1 MARRKKNKSVQIVP
15 LGGVGE
21 IGKNMFLIK
30 SNEEML
36 LIDAGLAFPEEEMLG
51 VDVVIPDINYLLEN
65 KDKLKGI
72 ILTHGHEDH
81 IGAIPYMMSQLD
93 DIPVWG
99 TGLTL
104 GLLKA
109 KLKEFPDNGN
119 LSLNEVK
126 PGDKLSVSSN
136 FHLEFFRTNHS
147 IPDTVGVV
155 INTPAGII
163 VYTSDFKFDQ
173 TPVNGLITDYH
184 ILGELGRRG
193 VLAMLSDST
202 NADRAGY
209 TLSEKVVGS
218 TIDEI
223 FRQSKGRIIV
233 ATFASNLH
241 RIQQVIDASVKYNR
255 KIGITGRSIYNA
267 TNIAMELG
275 YLHVPKG
282 FLMDVNKL
290 DSLPPQK
297 VVLITTGS
305 QGEPMS
311 ALTRIA
317 NSEHRKLEI
326 IPGDTVVIAASP
338 IPGNEKLVSRT
349 VDRLFKQGAEVY
361 YHSLSGVHVSGHG
374 SEEELKLMLNMVK
387 PRFLIPVHG
396 EYRHLVQHAKI
407 AEKLGMAR
415 KNVFVVENGNI
426 MEFTPKTGKVTG
438 SIPAGKV
445 MVDGLGIGDVGN
457 VVLRDRRVLSQD
469 GIVVVVVG
477 LMDKQL
483 VSGPEIVTRGFV
495 YVRESE
501 SLLEEAKLLVQ
512 RLILKM
518 NQKKLS
524 DWNIIKGEIRE
535 QVNRL
540 FWEKTGRNPMI
551 LPVIMEINE

>member
-1 MARRKKNKSVQIVP
+1 MARRKKQNKVQIVP

-30 SNEEML
+30 CNDEML
-36 LIDAGLAFPEEEMLG
+36 LLDAGLAFPEEEMLG
-51 VDVVIPDINYLLEN
+51 VDVVIPDYSYLMDN

-72 ILTHGHEDH
+72 VLTHGHEDH
-81 IGAIPYMMSQLD
+81 IGGLPYIMPHLD
-93 DIPVWG
+93 VPLWG
-99 TGLTL
+99 TKLTL
-104 GLLKA
+104 GLVKA
-109 KLKEFPDNGN
+109 KMKEFPNIKG
-119 LSLNEVK
+119 LSLNEIT
-126 PGDKLSVSSN
+126 PGSQLKLSSN

-147 IPDTVGVV
+147 IPDSVGVI
-155 INTPAGII
+155 INTPAGIV

-184 ILGELGRRG
+184 TLGELGKRN

-202 NADRAGY
+202 NADRPGY
-209 TLSEKVVGS
+209 TLSEKIVGG

-223 FRQSKGRIIV
+223 FRQSRGRIIA

-241 RIQQVIDASVKYNR
+241 RIQQIIDAAVRYKR

-267 TNIAMELG
+267 TKIAMELG

-282 FLMDVNKL
+282 FLMEVEKL
-290 DSLPPQK
+290 DDLPPQK

-326 IPGDTVVIAASP
+326 TPGDTVVIAASP
-338 IPGNEKLVSRT
+338 IPGNEKLISRT
-349 VDRLFKQGAEVY
+349 VDKLFKQGADVY

-374 SEEELKLMLNMVK
+374 SAEELKLMLNMVK
-387 PRFLIPVHG
+387 PRYLIPVHG

-407 AEKLGMAR
+407 AEDIGMPR
-415 KNVFVVENGNI
+415 KNVFVVENGTI
-426 MEFTPKTGKVTG
+426 MDFTPKSGKVTG
-438 SIPAGKV
+438 NISAGKV

-477 LMDKQL
+477 LKEKQL

-501 SLLEEAKLLVQ
+501 DMLVEAKSLVENLL
-512 RLILKM
+512 LKM
-518 NQKKLS
+518 NEKKLN

-535 QVNRL
+535 RVNRL

-551 LPVIMEINE
+551 LPVIMDIES

>member
-1 MARRKKNKSVQIVP
+1 MARRKKQNKVQIVP

-30 SNEEML
+30 CNDEML
-36 LIDAGLAFPEEEMLG
+36 LLDAGLAFPEEEMLG
-51 VDVVIPDINYLLEN
+51 VDVVIPDYSYLMDN

-72 ILTHGHEDH
+72 VLTHGHEDH
-81 IGAIPYMMSQLD
+81 IGGLPYIMPHLD
-93 DIPVWG
+93 VPLWG
-99 TGLTL
+99 TKLTL
-104 GLLKA
+104 GLVKA
-109 KLKEFPDNGN
+109 KMKEFPNIKG
-119 LSLNEVK
+119 LSLNEIT
-126 PGDKLSVSSN
+126 PGSQLKLSSN

-147 IPDTVGVV
+147 IPDSVGVI
-155 INTPAGII
+155 INTPAGIV

-184 ILGELGRRG
+184 TLGELGKRN

-202 NADRAGY
+202 NADRPGY
-209 TLSEKVVGS
+209 TLSEKIVGG

-223 FRQSKGRIIV
+223 FRQSRGRIIA

-241 RIQQVIDASVKYNR
+241 RIQQIIDAAVRYKR

-267 TNIAMELG
+267 TKIAMELG

-282 FLMDVNKL
+282 FLMEVEKL
-290 DSLPPQK
+290 DDLPPQK

-326 IPGDTVVIAASP
+326 TPGDTVVIAASP
-338 IPGNEKLVSRT
+338 IPGNEKLISRT
-349 VDRLFKQGAEVY
+349 VDKLFKQGADVY

-374 SEEELKLMLNMVK
+374 SAEELKLMLNMVK
-387 PRFLIPVHG
+387 PKYLIPVHG

-407 AEKLGMAR
+407 AEDIGMPR
-415 KNVFVVENGNI
+415 KNVFVVENGTI
-426 MEFTPKTGKVTG
+426 MDFTPKSGKVTG
-438 SIPAGKV
+438 NISAGKV

-477 LMDKQL
+477 LKEKQL

-501 SLLEEAKLLVQ
+501 DMLVEAKSLVENLL
-512 RLILKM
+512 LKM
-518 NQKKLS
+518 NEKKLN

-535 QVNRL
+535 RVNRL

-551 LPVIMEINE
+551 LPVIMDIES